1 MDESIAEVAT
11 RNAMA
16 MLMMSGVGLL
26 FQITSLIVALVLV
39 RKAHHGAGLLMAGG
53 SLISLLLTLARPLLA
68 VAMPF
73 LIGTNVSSTRMLAT
87 QGSVDMV
94 FGAIGMFASVLHLL
108 GIVKLAQAFRGE
120 GAHAGRVRGESQNAE

>member
-16 MLMMSGVGLL
+16 MVMMSGVGLL
-26 FQITSLIVALVLV
+26 FQVTSLVVALVLV
-39 RKAHHGAGLLMAGG
+39 RKAHRGASMLMAGG
-53 SLISLLLTLARPLLA
+53 SVISLLLALARPVLA

-73 LIGTNVSSTRMLAT
+73 LIRTNVSSTRLLAT
-87 QGSVDMV
+87 QSSVDMV
-94 FGAIGMFASVLHLL
+94 FGAIGMLASVLHLL

-120 GAHAGRVRGESQNAE
+120 GAHASRVRGES